1 MKETDLQV
9 YQENYSETG
18 LWNKVKKFAK
28 KAGVKVIYLVLLLY
42 YVLQSETVSML
53 DKGKIYGALGYFIL
67 PFDLIPDA
75 IPVVGYTDDLAALV
89 ACVIAVSSNITPEI
103 EEKAKAK
110 LSEWFGS
117 YDESELEG
125 LY

>member
-1 MKETDLQV
+1 MKTEDLQE
-9 YQENYSETG
+9 YQDNYNESG
-18 LWNKVKKFAK
+18 LWNKVKKVAK
-28 KAGVKVIYLVLLLY
+28 KAGLKVIYLVLLLFY
-42 YVLQSETVSML
+42 TLQSETVSL
-53 DKGKIYGALGYFIL
+53 ADKAKIYGALGYFIM
-67 PFDLIPDA
+67 PVDLIPDT

-89 ACVIAVSSNITPEI
+89 ACVMAISANITPEI

-110 LSEWFGS
+110 LNDWFGN